1 MKRFYNPSCG
11 NYLIPVSAYSLN
23 MDLKVKEFLK
33 EHREYSLIYLS
44 VKDGYE
50 ENMWCVTNFYK

>member
-11 NYLIPVSAYSLN
+11 NYLIPVSVYSLN

-44 VKDGYE
+44 VEDGYE
-50 ENMWCVTNFYK
+50 ENMWCVTNFHK